1 MKFITERPINYDLLN
16 NLELRSKFEDEEI
29 EPMMFTHLKAEGYV
43 GNRPSDFDEDEI
55 HEDDTWAIEQY
66 DEDGDMLI
74 DYFLYVSE
82 FEYLE
87 DCKILGLL

>member
-16 NLELRSKFEDEEI
+16 NLELRSGFEDEEI

-43 GNRPSDFDEDEI
+43 GNKPFPFEGE
-55 HEDDTWAIEQY
+55 HEDDTWAIDQY
-66 DEDGDMLI
+66 DEDGDMVI
-74 DYFLYVSE
+74 NSFLYVSE